1 MFKEINKEKI
11 KITRTASP
19 KKEDAVLKKIK
30 VEIIEMKNTTIER
43 KSSTCEQSSI

>member
-11 KITRTASP
+11 KIIRTASP
-19 KKEDAVLKKIK
+19 KKEDAVLKKTK
-30 VEIIEMKNTTIER
+30 VEIPEMKNTAIER

>member
-30 VEIIEMKNTTIER
+30 VEIPEMIELEFG
-43 KSSTCEQSSI
+43 SSLPV